1 VVDFSLFCHFIIA
14 TFEQPLRLGSASSSP
29 SEADIRNNGPIG
41 DIDRKDQSTTKF
53 DFTIE

>member
-1 VVDFSLFCHFIIA
+1 VDFSLFCHFIIA